1 MRDTSFIKMPT
12 QTEAGKA
19 FEYALIKQFY
29 DFLSPRHAVELKE
42 DSSFQVAKNCFNLFV
57 LKEQEKYLS
66 AAKVAMKHI
75 IEIEPKV
82 ESPESSYDILALH
95 VAPDSEGIKGDVRD
109 IIFIRSS
116 ENWEIGISAKNN
128 HKAVKHSRLSDKID
142 FGKEWLGLRCS
153 NTYYGQVLP
162 IFLELRQLK
171 EQYELWRNLKD
182 KHKRYY
188 VPILEA
194 FKREL
199 IQLDKENSSIV
210 PANLLRYLIG
220 NKDFYK
226 VIKRSNKSEICGFH
240 LYGTLNKSA
249 EKVRPKFK
257 VPKVKLPTRIIEIT
271 FKPNSTDTIILTC
284 DEGWQISFR
293 IHNASSRVEPSLKF
307 DINLIG
313 QPPSLYTHHL
323 NW

>member
-1 MRDTSFIKMPT
+1 MPT

-29 DFLSPRHAVELKE
+29 DFLSPRYAVELKE
-42 DSSFQVAKNCFNLFV
+42 DSSFHVAMNCFNLFV
-57 LKEQEKYLS
+57 RKEQEKYLS
-66 AAKVAMKHI
+66 AAKVVIKHI
-75 IEIEPKV
+75 IEIEPKLENPV
-82 ESPESSYDILALH
+82 SSYDILTLQ
-95 VAPDSEGIKGDVRD
+95 VASDSEGMKGDVRD
-109 IIFIRSS
+109 IIFIRAS

-153 NTYYGQVLP
+153 NTYYDQVLP

-194 FKREL
+194 FRREL

-226 VIKRSNKSEICGFH
+226 VIKRSNKSEIYGFH

-249 EKVRPKFK
+249 VKIKPKFK
-257 VPKVKLPTRIIEIT
+257 VPKVRLPTRIIEIT

-307 DINLIG
+307 DIKLIG

>member
-1 MRDTSFIKMPT
+1 MRDTPFIKMPT

-29 DFLSPRHAVELKE
+29 DFLSPLHAVELKE

-66 AAKVAMKHI
+66 AAKVAIKHI
-75 IEIEPKV
+75 IEIEPKL
-82 ESPESSYDILALH
+82 ENSTSSYDILTLQ

-109 IIFIRSS
+109 IIFIRSF

-153 NTYYGQVLP
+153 NTYYDQVLP

-226 VIKRSNKSEICGFH
+226 VIKRSNKSEIYGFH
-240 LYGTLNKSA
+240 LYGTLNKST
-249 EKVRPKFK
+249 EKVKPKFK